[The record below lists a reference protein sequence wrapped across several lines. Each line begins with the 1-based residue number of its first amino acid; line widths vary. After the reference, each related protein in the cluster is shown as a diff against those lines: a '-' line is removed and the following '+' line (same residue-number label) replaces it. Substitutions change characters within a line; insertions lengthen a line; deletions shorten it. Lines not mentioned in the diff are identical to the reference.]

1 MILFDYLNKLIN
13 QEKDEEKILD
23 NEKNDKN
30 ENENNIIQN
39 CNDKDKKIQEKII
52 SKILCIFIDLMFTD
66 LMEKDIK
73 KQFLDLIKSIDI
85 TSEILDD
92 IIQEIKKIFYYFYN
106 KSYDNKKDDKNDN
119 KINTNDTNDFKLY
132 RDKNKTN
139 FKSKAYSHIFKI
151 LYYSIDSIINHK
163 NKDQINE
170 GKNQDILEKIFELLL
185 NLFKEIGEDIH
196 KEKKEEEIVLFL
208 SEFLKFMN
216 KIIFNDS
223 FNNVTLSMKNYY
235 IYTFS
240 SVLNLC
246 EKELFLNSNIL
257 LTIKINEKKYQKT
270 VTEIIFDDLM
280 KLLLN
285 DVYVDFYDS
294 IIKCINSIFKNI
306 EIDKKRHTLFYYNDY
321 FNNLLNK
328 KKLNKEDQK
337 KSKKMNLIN
346 EVITKNTKNKEQ
358 FQMSYTIFSLIKI
371 SAYLEYLHKNQ
382 KLIKYKS
389 LCDYLGEFVEQL
401 LEELKDLY
409 KLNKNIFAKESNYPN
424 YNHLKD
430 KIEKTFISLVKID
443 GNKTND
449 YVLEIK
455 KFLET
460 EISNNSESICNEI
473 IFGSNNNNNNN
484 NNNDNNNINMKRSKT
499 SKIINDPYID
509 NLNSKQKRTTIVT
522 KNNSS
527 LEKLNY
533 RKTINIYSINAP
545 SLTLEDS
552 TIGRYSSINDFHDL
566 YEKEK
571 EDEILKNIN
580 ISDYINSIYF
590 FEVIDNDYISNNK
603 KYLMNTIFS
612 LYFIDAF
619 FKNELFEKMKNY
631 YLNNYN
637 NVKIGTKNLNYPSK
651 YKNYNNGLEP
661 GMFLKQYNNFYNN
674 KYFPISHPYFINYM
688 NDKHLYSKYIKL
700 YPREIPNSLDIIK
713 PADFRTNVEL
723 IGINKYYFGEILAYC
738 SNNKEK
744 YLLFQEKVFNLDC
757 EYENLLDDTKNENIE
772 FIFSL
777 SFLINHEKLK
787 FKKKDEK
794 NNDEQKKTQKK
805 RNNKTIIILFSEI
818 EEIIERRF
826 LLMWQG
832 VEIFLKNGKSYF
844 FNAYN
849 ENNKKDFLDFLK
861 NYKELT
867 KLMHMKDFLCTE
879 KEITKKWKEYHFSTY
894 EYLLLVNKYS
904 SRSFNDN
911 SQYPIF
917 PWLLIKDLYNLE
929 TINEKDYLTEE
940 YLKKKSKIKEE
951 DENYNYLKF
960 LRQLNYPVC
969 IQKIETIKKMIKKYI
984 DSDEKYKNHLC
995 IHYSTSSYVYYY
1007 LMRQEPYSDLM
1018 IKLQNYQ
1025 QENPNRMFSDIEES
1039 LKTLETGKD
1048 SREIIPEFFSRI
1060 EFLIN
1065 LNCEYFGM
1073 KTNKTIVDDII
1084 INCLEENEKINPF
1097 FQYIHFII
1105 EHKKLLNSKIISI
1118 HIDEWIDN
1126 IFGINQIPAKKKD
1139 RENSCNIF
1147 FKSSYEKLYNL
1158 QKKLNKCIDK
1168 IKEYEKENKEK
1179 NNTSDIIKY
1188 KNKLIFKYN

>member
-1 MILFDYLNKLIN
+1 
-13 QEKDEEKILD
+13 
-23 NEKNDKN
+23 
-30 ENENNIIQN
+30 
-39 CNDKDKKIQEKII
+39 
-52 SKILCIFIDLMFTD
+52 
-66 LMEKDIK
+66 
-73 KQFLDLIKSIDI
+73 
-85 TSEILDD
+85 
-92 IIQEIKKIFYYFYN
+92 
-106 KSYDNKKDDKNDN
+106 
-119 KINTNDTNDFKLY
+119 
-132 RDKNKTN
+132 
-139 FKSKAYSHIFKI
+139 
-151 LYYSIDSIINHK
+151 
-163 NKDQINE
+163 
-170 GKNQDILEKIFELLL
+170 
-185 NLFKEIGEDIH
+185 
-196 KEKKEEEIVLFL
+196 
-208 SEFLKFMN
+208 
-216 KIIFNDS
+216 
-223 FNNVTLSMKNYY
+223 
-235 IYTFS
+235 
-240 SVLNLC
+240 
-246 EKELFLNSNIL
+246 
-257 LTIKINEKKYQKT
+257 
-270 VTEIIFDDLM
+270 
-280 KLLLN
+280 
-285 DVYVDFYDS
+285 
-294 IIKCINSIFKNI
+294 
-306 EIDKKRHTLFYYNDY
+306 
-321 FNNLLNK
+321 
-328 KKLNKEDQK
+328 
-337 KSKKMNLIN
+337 
-346 EVITKNTKNKEQ
+346 
-358 FQMSYTIFSLIKI
+358 
-371 SAYLEYLHKNQ
+371 
-382 KLIKYKS
+382 
-389 LCDYLGEFVEQL
+389 
-401 LEELKDLY
+401 
-409 KLNKNIFAKESNYPN
+409 
-424 YNHLKD
+424 
-430 KIEKTFISLVKID
+430 
-443 GNKTND
+443 
-449 YVLEIK
+449 
-455 KFLET
+455 
-460 EISNNSESICNEI
+460 
-473 IFGSNNNNNNN
+473 
-484 NNNDNNNINMKRSKT
+484 MKRSKT

-552 TIGRYSSINDFHDL
+552 TIGRYSNINDFHDL

-1188 KNKLIFKYN
+1188 KNKLIFKYMSKINSVLNFGQTPYQVFKEKHIKRKLCSFDEDNEDNDTDALGLISNIFTNQNISCEMLKIDNFIYFQINPTLNKIFVIGKNRCLSIIHTELFNKEESTLYSLVNHCNLQLPQFLLGDIIKTEFGNDYYIYKIKYAFDSFDDIKDNPMYDNLNNINLDINTKDIFHTYGREIIDNIIINNEKKKNKIKKKEKNENIYYWFITCRYIDKSFKIHRFLKYKKIKKIIVDKPFSFLCEDLVCSCCVISFCQFLIGLKNGKLIQFYIENKENNDDKKTENNTEIKIKMEKYIQAHKGKINIIEINKRLGLIITCGDDNYILIRKLYDFELLSPIKIKPKYIITMVKISPLNFIYIICYNKEKKTSVIYGYTLTGLKFAKSNFGFYDNIDFTMNGNIVTLKDYNELCILSGSSLKKIKMNEEDRDFEEYNKINDEIKGSIWVRFDFFKRKKTKDNIYNKIITYYKKEKKNENLATKSVTNNKYFD